1 MEAGTKYNLT
11 PEYKPEELYRVE
23 TGVRKSGPWRLDISN
38 LVVGSV
44 LPVFT
49 PVQADYKKRTI
60 VPLRNFRVVEAYT
73 TGDTALPIKVE
84 KGSLAYIGMFIGSG
98 KKGAEV
104 TAIDKTNKA
113 YDVLTIK
120 AAFGENIAKDA
131 VLFEAT
137 AVASEILIEALKG
150 FEGCRL
156 RAYKCPAGVWTIG
169 YGHTKGVKDRLSHP
183 YRPRVCYVGSE
194 GVWGRCG
201 SAGRAAH
208 AMPVRRVGRFCL
220 QFGAGRTQA
229 VYAAF

>member
-1 MEAGTKYNLT
+1 MAAGTKYNLT

-23 TGVRKSGPWRLDISN
+23 TGVRKSGPWKLDIAN

-49 PVQADYKKRTI
+49 PIQADLKKRTI
-60 VPLRNFRVVEAYT
+60 VPVRNFRVVEAYT
-73 TGDTALPIKVE
+73 TGDSALSIKVA
-84 KGSLAYIGMFIGSG
+84 KGSLAYVGMFIGSG

-137 AVASEILIEALKG
+137 EVAGTSKKNTSNFVLFDAKKVEDDGPVLCTL
-150 FEGCRL
+150 L
-156 RAYKCPAGVWTIG
+156 MQAYE
-169 YGHTKGVKDRLSHP
+169 VKESKLPMPIHELDK
-183 YRPRVCYVGSE
+183 VGLTS
-194 GVWGRCG
+194 
-201 SAGRAAH
+201 
-208 AMPVRRVGRFCL
+208 RF
-220 QFGAGRTQA
+220 QFD
-229 VYAAF
+229 Y

>member
-1 MEAGTKYNLT
+1 MAAGTKYNLT
-11 PEYKPEELYRVE
+11 PEYKPEEFYRVE

-49 PVQADYKKRTI
+49 PVQADYKKRII
-60 VPLRNFRVVEAYT
+60 VPVRNFRVVEAYT
-73 TGDTALPIKVE
+73 TGDTALSIKVE

-113 YDVLTIK
+113 YDVFTIK

-137 AVASEILIEALKG
+137 AVAGTAKKNTANFVMYDAKKVEDDGPVLCTLLMQAYEVKESKLPMPIHELDKAGLTSRFQ
-150 FEGCRL
+150 FE
-156 RAYKCPAGVWTIG
+156 
-169 YGHTKGVKDRLSHP
+169 
-183 YRPRVCYVGSE
+183 
-194 GVWGRCG
+194 
-201 SAGRAAH
+201 
-208 AMPVRRVGRFCL
+208 
-220 QFGAGRTQA
+220 
-229 VYAAF
+229 

>member
-1 MEAGTKYNLT
+1 MAAGTKYNLT
-11 PEYKPEELYRVE
+11 PEYKPEEFYRVE

-49 PVQADYKKRTI
+49 PVQADYKKRII
-60 VPLRNFRVVEAYT
+60 VPVRNFRVVEAYT
-73 TGDTALPIKVE
+73 TGDTALSIKVE

-137 AVASEILIEALKG
+137 AVAGTAKKNTANFVMYDAKKVEDDGPVLCTLLMQAYEVKESKLPMPIHELDKAGLTSRVQ
-150 FEGCRL
+150 FE
-156 RAYKCPAGVWTIG
+156 
-169 YGHTKGVKDRLSHP
+169 
-183 YRPRVCYVGSE
+183 
-194 GVWGRCG
+194 
-201 SAGRAAH
+201 
-208 AMPVRRVGRFCL
+208 
-220 QFGAGRTQA
+220 
-229 VYAAF
+229 

>member
-1 MEAGTKYNLT
+1 MAAGTKYNLT

-23 TGVRKSGPWRLDISN
+23 TGVRKSDPWKLDIAN

-49 PVQADYKKRTI
+49 PIQADLKKRTI
-60 VPLRNFRVVEAYT
+60 VPVRNFRVVEAYT
-73 TGDTALPIKVE
+73 TGDSALSIKVA

-137 AVASEILIEALKG
+137 AVAGTSKKNTANFVMYDAKKVEDDGPVLCTLLMQAYEVKESKLPMPIHELDKVGLTSRFQ
-150 FEGCRL
+150 FE
-156 RAYKCPAGVWTIG
+156 Y
-169 YGHTKGVKDRLSHP
+169 
-183 YRPRVCYVGSE
+183 
-194 GVWGRCG
+194 
-201 SAGRAAH
+201 
-208 AMPVRRVGRFCL
+208 
-220 QFGAGRTQA
+220 
-229 VYAAF
+229 